1 VKSRNIVLAI
11 VGAGL
16 ALGGVVA
23 PAASADTPGEPS
35 VQSVTRKSAKCDSPS
50 SKKINVSYGSGAQ
63 TTTVYF
69 NNHCDENRALS
80 FAFNG
85 FGGTTI
91 WQCIV
96 APAKTKSKKKIDFP
110 NPKGLIINGTHC

>member
-1 VKSRNIVLAI
+1 VKSRNIVLAL

-23 PAASADTPGEPS
+23 PAASAD
-35 VQSVTRKSAKCDSPS
+35 VTRKSASCDSPS
-50 SKKINVSYGSGAQ
+50 GKKINVSWGSGSQ

-69 NNHCDENRALS
+69 NNHCNENRALT

-91 WQCIV
+91 YRCIV
-96 APAKTKSKKKIDFP
+96 APAKTKDNKKIDFP
-110 NPKGLIINGTHC
+110 NPRGLTIHGTRC